1 MLPFMLPYLFTHGAA
16 RRQRFGEDNDAFNF
30 GADQLFGADVELAG
44 YTPDGQPVLRPGR
57 RPMPPWAG
65 HRCGPPRAELGA
77 DDDVLGA
84 DDLDELGAIDAEIMG
99 ADDGDD
105 DDDDDV
111 IGGTKKVT
119 RKIKDLEQTLAKLQR
134 RYANTP
140 PTRTQKR
147 KHLQERIA
155 HVQMLLSQKRR
166 TKAQKEA
173 TVKGAF
179 GKGPDGGGMQRAEQ
193 MAASLEADKR
203 LGLAPDA
210 PGIPGVRTQIKLLD
224 SDDSEQFPSFSFAAL
239 GVGQRAVSI
248 NLANSQDSY
257 QRLQV
262 VGVEFDVKFKS
273 VTGAGAP
280 APDLQPYLV
289 LNTLQADGM
298 ADQVSQTAMLE
309 IEWSGNAPPGSQ
321 WGKAKY
327 TGLRDKIFL
336 DKRDTVAVNVSVYQ
350 ARSNTDLIEGTLGC
364 NVLCNIVSDRK

>member
-1 MLPFMLPYLFTHGAA
+1 MFPFMLPYLMTHAGA

-30 GADQLFGADVELAG
+30 GADALYGADADVLG
-44 YTPDGQPVLRPGR
+44 YTPDGQPVLRPR
-57 RPMPPWAG
+57 RPVPPWAG
-65 HRCGPPRAELGA
+65 HRCGPTRTELGA

-119 RKIKDLEQTLAKLQR
+119 HKIKDLEQTLAKLQR

-140 PTRTQKR
+140 PTRTKKR

-336 DKRDTVAVNVSVYQ
+336 DKRDTIVVNVSVYQ

-364 NVLCNIVSDRK
+364 NVLCNIVSDRR